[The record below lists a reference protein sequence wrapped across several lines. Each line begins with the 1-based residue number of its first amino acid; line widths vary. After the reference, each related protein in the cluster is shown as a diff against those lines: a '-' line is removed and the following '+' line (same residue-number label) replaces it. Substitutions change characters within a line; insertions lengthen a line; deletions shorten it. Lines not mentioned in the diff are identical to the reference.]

1 MRTVLLIVVVLLSLS
16 SVCYGL
22 LGKDFLNVGEPPIA
36 PCNEPVVLIL
46 DPCCYCTYNWIG
58 PNGYYNFWTLNDIT
72 YATYHDADHWSPF
85 PSIDIIPCVVCFV
98 TIQGAG
104 TTFIDKNTQANDMT
118 IGGNEWDATT
128 VVLAGP
134 GRGYDYDIFL
144 QLDYDDIPVIFSVHG
159 EREVTGQTKI
169 TIIGK
174 GFGFEASG
182 LTITVVD
189 TTQDRPEWEAY
200 DAACTYPDQITPK
213 VCPQPGIPSVLVA
226 PGNVYPCTNI
236 RIFHHDS
243 FVSCYI
249 DTPDVFA
256 EEFEITIQT
265 SLRDPTVSAS
275 TVFLST
281 YIK

>member
-1 MRTVLLIVVVLLSLS
+1 MRTVFLFVILFLGFSGFIRGHYL
-16 SVCYGL
+16 GL
-22 LGKDFLNVGEPPIA
+22 GFLNSGEVPILPCVEPP
-36 PCNEPVVLIL
+36 VLVL
-46 DPCCYCTYNWIG
+46 DPCCYCTYNWLG
-58 PNGYYNFWTLNDIT
+58 PHGYYNFWTLNDIT
-72 YATYHDADHWSPF
+72 YATYHDPAHWSPF
-85 PSIDIIPCVVCFV
+85 PSIDIIPCEVCFV

-104 TTFIDKNTQANDMT
+104 TTFIDYNTQANDMT
-118 IGGNEWDATT
+118 IGGNEWDYTT

-134 GRGYDYDIFL
+134 GRGYTNDVFL
-144 QLDYDDIPVIFSVHG
+144 QLYYDNIPVIFSVQA
-159 EREVTGQTKI
+159 ERQVTGQTKI

-189 TTQDRPEWEAY
+189 TTQDRPQWEEY
-200 DAACTYPDQITPK
+200 QTTNCNYPYGCDY
-213 VCPQPGIPSVLVA
+213 PGIPSVLVA
-226 PGNVYPCTNI
+226 PGVVYDCTNI

-249 DTPDVFA
+249 DTPDVNA
-256 EEFEITIQT
+256 QEFEITIQT
-265 SLRDPTVSAS
+265 SLRNPPVSAS

>member
-1 MRTVLLIVVVLLSLS
+1 MKSAVVVFLFLGLISLCS
-16 SVCYGL
+16 GE
-22 LGKDFLNVGEPPIA
+22 LGRSFLNVGETPID
-36 PCNEPVVLIL
+36 PCNEPAPLIL
-46 DPCCYCTYNWIG
+46 DPCCACTYNWIG
-58 PNGYYNFWTLNDIT
+58 PTGYFTGWTLNYIK
-72 YATYHDADHWSPF
+72 YASYHDAAFWSPF
-85 PSIDIIPCVVCFV
+85 PSIEIVPCEVCFV
-98 TIQGAG
+98 TIQGDN
-104 TTFIDKNTQANDMT
+104 TVFIDQNTLANDMT
-118 IGGNEWDATT
+118 IGGNEWDNTV

-134 GRGYDYDIFL
+134 GRVANDVYL

-159 EREVTGQTKI
+159 EREVNGQTKI

-189 TTQDRPEWEAY
+189 LTQDRPMWEEY
-200 DAACTYPDQITPK
+200 STSNCHYPDG
-213 VCPQPGIPSVLVA
+213 CNYPGIPSVLEA
-226 PGNVYPCTNI
+226 PGVTYSCTNI

-243 FVSCYI
+243 YVSCYI
-249 DTPDVFA
+249 PTPDVNA

-265 SLRDPTVSAS
+265 SLRNPPVSAS